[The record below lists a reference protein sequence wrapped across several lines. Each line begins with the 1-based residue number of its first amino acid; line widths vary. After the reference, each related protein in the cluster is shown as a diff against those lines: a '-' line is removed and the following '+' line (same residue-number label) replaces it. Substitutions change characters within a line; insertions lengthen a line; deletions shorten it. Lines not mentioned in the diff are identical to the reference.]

1 MLFVNT
7 HTEKE
12 IMYIYSN
19 LQNVNLHPVSTY
31 FKNEYKSD
39 WEYEYNKFMFSRA
52 SKEGFWFKLKNF
64 FSIAFP
70 TEQELFERRLSECKD
85 LAEVESLIRER
96 DRAATTNNFLL
107 QRQRNLGL
115 LA

>member
-1 MLFVNT
+1 ML
-7 HTEKE
+7 
-12 IMYIYSN
+12 IYTD
-19 LQNVNLHPVSTY
+19 LHNVNLHPVSTY

-52 SKEGFWFKLKNF
+52 SKEGFWSRLKNF
-64 FSIAFP
+64 FSLAFP
-70 TEQELFERRLSECKD
+70 TEQELFERRLSQCKD

-107 QRQRNLGL
+107 HRQRNLGL
-115 LA
+115 VA